1 MLLMKRTSIIT
12 IFLFLFIAGVITG
25 GLFAQQPDAG
35 SEEPGFGLQAQM
47 FRNLSK
53 ATSEL
58 PKHLSS
64 IQEYQFTPGDVYTL
78 TFNPGL
84 GSDGRPLSNVTYPVE
99 LQPDFTLDIPIL
111 GKIDVSGMT
120 LQELKTFVSSQ
131 LKQKMILQYVD
142 FRLTAPA
149 QFQVFIYGGVL
160 SPGYILANPLIR
172 VIDSIALAG
181 GLKPGATY
189 RQITILR
196 NGSPIIL
203 DVSRFYSNAD
213 FSVNPPLQP
222 GDQIFVP
229 QADVICDISGM
240 IYYPGA
246 YELVEGETLKDLLN
260 FAGNFRP
267 GAESDSIEIVRMNDQ
282 GQRRLIEVSIGEA
295 DSFIMMMG
303 DVVRI
308 ASASENREMIT
319 FEGAFYGKPTSGTQP
334 IAAPRQPLRFE
345 VPWYPGISLLSVLD
359 QLGGPTPYA
368 KQSENYLLLKK
379 TGEKISV
386 DIKTLWEKR
395 DLNLDIELEPGD
407 FFLLPIT
414 TLKVNVIGEV
424 STPGS
429 YDHMNGLTVAD
440 YIMLAGGFN
449 PDTANPNGIYQLSKG
464 GDRTKISL
472 IDEVTPE
479 ATILVTKNAL
489 RSADRTMNDVF
500 ITLGWITTIA
510 VTITTIITAYN
521 ALSGLW

>member
-1 MLLMKRTSIIT
+1 
-12 IFLFLFIAGVITG
+12 
-25 GLFAQQPDAG
+25 
-35 SEEPGFGLQAQM
+35 
-47 FRNLSK
+47 
-53 ATSEL
+53 
-58 PKHLSS
+58 
-64 IQEYQFTPGDVYTL
+64 
-78 TFNPGL
+78 
-84 GSDGRPLSNVTYPVE
+84 
-99 LQPDFTLDIPIL
+99 
-111 GKIDVSGMT
+111 
-120 LQELKTFVSSQ
+120 
-131 LKQKMILQYVD
+131 
-142 FRLTAPA
+142 
-149 QFQVFIYGGVL
+149 
-160 SPGYILANPLIR
+160 
-172 VIDSIALAG
+172 
-181 GLKPGATY
+181 
-189 RQITILR
+189 
-196 NGSPIIL
+196 
-203 DVSRFYSNAD
+203 
-213 FSVNPPLQP
+213 
-222 GDQIFVP
+222 
-229 QADVICDISGM
+229 
-240 IYYPGA
+240 
-246 YELVEGETLKDLLN
+246 
-260 FAGNFRP
+260 
-267 GAESDSIEIVRMNDQ
+267 MNDQ
-282 GQRRLIEVSIGEA
+282 GQRRLIEVSIWEA

-303 DVVRI
+303 DAVRI